1 LRRNVKVQMIHVKE
15 KRGNVEVEA
24 RDQWVEARDQ
34 WVEARDQWVEARDQ
48 WVEVGGR
55 KEMSNDNELVGC
67 ISLMG

>member
-1 LRRNVKVQMIHVKE
+1 MIHVKE
-15 KRGNVEVEA
+15 KRGNVE
-24 RDQWVEARDQ
+24 
-34 WVEARDQWVEARDQ
+34 VEARDQWVEARDQ